1 LRWLSI
7 HVRTLKG
14 AYVSLRVNE
23 DIFYI
28 PSSVAL
34 SKPIPSNC
42 LVIASAESGEGS
54 KHSFCTGDD
63 VGGNGNTALLKE
75 HVSMGIHGLNDKH

>member
-1 LRWLSI
+1 
-7 HVRTLKG
+7 
-14 AYVSLRVNE
+14 
-23 DIFYI
+23 
-28 PSSVAL
+28 
-34 SKPIPSNC
+34 
-42 LVIASAESGEGS
+42 VIASAESGEGS